1 MAGIDGQSR
10 ASDEAVERRVQARY
24 EQKMAKCGR
33 VAEQNNLTF
42 IPAVFLHTGQIHC
55 ASKRLIKEQIRQKI
69 KCFEGEAKRST
80 VRSVIKR
87 WSKCISMII

>member
-55 ASKRLIKEQIRQKI
+55 ASKRLIKEQIRQKLMLW
-69 KCFEGEAKRST
+69 CT
-80 VRSVIKR
+80 VPICVHT
-87 WSKCISMII
+87 CILILSS